1 MYIAQVISTDL
12 NVIKHN
18 TTSSKMSSSD
28 SRNYGDATMPIAI
41 VGMAAR
47 FSGEATNPSKLWD
60 MMVQGRTGHS
70 AVPENR
76 FDAEAWYHP
85 SHERRG
91 TVGFMSPKFAKEM
104 IDAMC

>member
-1 MYIAQVISTDL
+1 MGFTYMYIAQVSSTDL
-12 NVIKHN
+12 DITKHN
-18 TTSSKMSSSD
+18 LPSSTMSSSD
-28 SRNYGDATMPIAI
+28 PRNYGDATVPIAI

-91 TVGFMSPKFAKEM
+91 TVGL
-104 IDAMC
+104 